1 MSANKGPAALAQAID
16 HTWWLAEHA
25 SSMADRVDLLHQAA
39 AMQAQL
45 DALSEADELAET
57 NRVEGRILT
66 SKTPAHVNPHD

>member
-1 MSANKGPAALAQAID
+1 MSANKDPVALAQAID
-16 HTWWLAEHA
+16 HTWWLADHA
-25 SSMADRVDLLHQAA
+25 SSMADRVDLLHEAA

-45 DALSEADELAET
+45 DDLREAEELAAT